1 MKALVN
7 KEHNV
12 SSNLQ
17 VLEILRARLNKAIA
31 NNDISFITIESPIM
45 LYVSQID
52 IDDYVLDEDHLYLSG
67 DYEFNLKHNGI
78 EIEHDDMYE
87 EHFILIHNEMKITLT
102 F

>member
-1 MKALVN
+1 MALVN
-7 KEHNV
+7 KAQKV

-17 VLEILRARLNKAIA
+17 VLETLRERLDEAVVNNKSA
-31 NNDISFITIESPIM
+31 FVTIESPIM
-45 LYVSQID
+45 TYVSKIYID
-52 IDDYVLDEDHLYLSG
+52 EYVLDEENLYLSG
-67 DYEFNLKHNGI
+67 DYEFDLKHSGI

>member
-1 MKALVN
+1 MALVN
-7 KEHNV
+7 KEQNV

-17 VLEILRARLNKAIA
+17 VLEILRERLNEALI
-31 NNDISFITIESPIM
+31 NNELTFITIESPIM

-52 IDDYVLDEDHLYLSG
+52 ISDYVLDEEHLYLSG

-78 EIEHDDMYE
+78 EIEYDDMYE
-87 EHFILIHNEMKITLT
+87 EHFILIHNEMKVTLT